1 MKTMNIKDCKKQI
14 LSNLSAN
21 TIHSYIHSKVEDWV
35 SDEIYDGILA
45 LSEDER
51 DDMIDDC
58 TQHIMSK
65 IKIDKI

>member
-14 LSNLSAN
+14 LSNLCAN
-21 TIHSYIHSKVEDWV
+21 TIRSYIHSKVEDWV